1 MHELSKSDAPFS
13 SGISRGEGLFV
24 FIATE
29 RLCAREQPE
38 MKAQELLRTFLS
50 MHLFPGLYAGL
61 LHSHIYIIVS
71 EHQIK
76 TKIVEDRDS
85 FPQSCLSQY
94 GLKQWH
100 PASALAPQ

>member
-38 MKAQELLRTFLS
+38 MKA
-50 MHLFPGLYAGL
+50 
-61 LHSHIYIIVS
+61 
-71 EHQIK
+71 
-76 TKIVEDRDS
+76 
-85 FPQSCLSQY
+85 
-94 GLKQWH
+94 
-100 PASALAPQ
+100 